1 MPSLYDL
8 SLLELTA
15 HVEAAGEPAYRARQV
30 WEWAYRRLAASYDE
44 MTNVPASLRDRLAAA
59 LPFPAITTVA
69 TRASDDGLTRKRLL
83 RLEDGT
89 LIEAV
94 LMLYDPRGDSR
105 GRATVCVSSQ
115 AGCAMGCSF
124 CATGQAGF
132 ERNLTA
138 GEILAQIVGFARDQR
153 DTGGRALTN
162 VVFMGMGEP
171 LANYRHV
178 WRAVETLNS
187 GAGFGMAARHI
198 TVSTVGVIPGI
209 RKLAEEPLQVGLA
222 VSLHAPDQELR
233 ERLISTARRYPLEDI
248 VRACRAY
255 VAKTGRRVTFEYC
268 LMEGVNDAPGQA
280 YVLGGLLSGMLC
292 HVNLI
297 PVNPTRDPGIL
308 RPSRGR
314 TLAFQRELASRGI
327 ACTVRVEKGV
337 EISAACGQLRGE
349 VATLEPVNARPMR

>member
-1 MPSLYDL
+1 
-8 SLLELTA
+8 
-15 HVEAAGEPAYRARQV
+15 
-30 WEWAYRRLAASYDE
+30 
-44 MTNVPASLRDRLAAA
+44 
-59 LPFPAITTVA
+59 
-69 TRASDDGLTRKRLL
+69 
-83 RLEDGT
+83 
-89 LIEAV
+89 
-94 LMLYDPRGDSR
+94 
-105 GRATVCVSSQ
+105 
-115 AGCAMGCSF
+115 
-124 CATGQAGF
+124 
-132 ERNLTA
+132 
-138 GEILAQIVGFARDQR
+138 
-153 DTGGRALTN
+153 
-162 VVFMGMGEP
+162 MGMGEP
-171 LANYRHV
+171 LMN
-178 WRAVETLNS
+178 WKAVDRVLTILNDPK
-187 GAGFGMAARHI
+187 GFGIGARHI

-268 LMEGVNDAPGQA
+268 LMEGVNDAPEQA
-280 YVLGGLLSGMLC
+280 YALGGLLSGMLC

-308 RPSRGR
+308 RPARGR

-349 VATLEPVNARPMR
+349 VATLEPVNAGP